1 MKVPLYVKLMVSYL
15 LVVGLVLLPS
25 VVYLR
30 SLLSRDQHA
39 RAVADMTQELTGI
52 CERLGDSTPAQ
63 LTARTEAL
71 LAALP
76 TRLTVVDAAG
86 NVLGDSARPG
96 VAIENHAGRPEIRD
110 AFARGVG
117 SSVRLSRTTGQT
129 MLYVAMRFPRA
140 AAARG
145 VARLSRPEA
154 SLHTARDQVTDV
166 LRNASAVALTAAV
179 LLSLVAA
186 LATSRPLRRIAQG
199 ARAFADGD
207 FAANVDAATGDEIG
221 EVAEALAALASQL
234 RSRLVTS
241 GVDRATLQALL
252 DDLPVGVVL
261 YDQGRQPTAF
271 NGAARALCD
280 LAPYAESE
288 RGAEI
293 PKLSLQGSAID
304 LCLRDGFTTEVPL
317 SLPWKPQAHLIAR
330 WVAVFAPDGERLPA
344 LVVLDRGDARIIE
357 SLRASVR
364 ALTGHLRALR
374 PAIRDAALAARVA
387 RDALH
392 AEAQLPLPT
401 PAAAAVVSTTVR
413 ALFEEA
419 VDDLAPISDEL
430 EARFDMV
437 AADAEAR
444 VADADG
450 RGLHAVRSL
459 LRWALED
466 PRRAPVIEL
475 HVSAQERAIRLSVRA
490 SRASIEATP
499 DVGALVRPIGGDAG
513 VVTSDEGVDCWVA
526 LPRA

>member
-25 VVYLR
+25 VIYLR

-52 CERLGDSTPAQ
+52 CDRLGDSSPAQ

-96 VAIENHAGRPEIRD
+96 VAIENHAGRPEIRE
-110 AFARGVG
+110 ALLRGVG
-117 SSVRLSRTTGQT
+117 TTVRLSRTTGRT
-129 MLYVAMRFPRA
+129 MLYVAMRFPRTGT
-140 AAARG
+140 ARG
-145 VARLSRPEA
+145 VARLSRDED
-154 SLHTARDQVTDV
+154 SLHTDRDQVTDV
-166 LRNASAVALTAAV
+166 LRNASAVALTVAV

-261 YDQGRQPTAF
+261 YDQNRQPTAF
-271 NGAARALCD
+271 NGAARVLCD
-280 LAPYAESE
+280 LAPYAETE

-317 SLPWKPQAHLIAR
+317 SLPWKPLAHLIAR

-344 LVVLDRGDARIIE
+344 LVVLDRGDARTIE
-357 SLRASVR
+357 ALRASVR
-364 ALTGHLRALR
+364 AMAMHLRALR
-374 PAIRDAALAARVA
+374 PSIRESSMAAKVA
-387 RDALH
+387 RDALT
-392 AEAQLPLPT
+392 AEALLPLPT
-401 PAAAAVVSTTVR
+401 PTADAIESTTVR
-413 ALFEEA
+413 ALFEA
-419 VDDLAPISDEL
+419 AADDLTPIANEL
-430 EARFDMV
+430 EARFDIV
-437 AADAEAR
+437 AADPEAR

-450 RGLHAVRSL
+450 RGLRAVRAL
-459 LRWALED
+459 LGWALED
-466 PRRAPVIEL
+466 PRRAHVIEL
-475 HVSAQERAIRLSVRA
+475 HVSAQERAIRLAVRA
-490 SRASIEATP
+490 SRASIEAAP
-499 DVGALVRPIGGDAG
+499 DVGSLVRPIGGDAG
-513 VVTSDEGVDCWVA
+513 VLTTDEGVDCWVA